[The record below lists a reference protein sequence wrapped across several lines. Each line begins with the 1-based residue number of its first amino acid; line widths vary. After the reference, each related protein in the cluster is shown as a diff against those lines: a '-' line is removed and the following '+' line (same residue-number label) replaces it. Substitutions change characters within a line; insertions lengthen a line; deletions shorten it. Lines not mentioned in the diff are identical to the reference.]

1 MGFLL
6 LKNRIFTAFILLLSI
21 ALLIPGVT
29 QPILSISGT
38 IEKSELT
45 KAGIDQI
52 SKSLGDD
59 SAGGNTRAMLSLFSG
74 MLGLNDIQGELE
86 VFQKT
91 RSIWGTV
98 EELFQSGNAVVAAL
112 VMLFSMIIPALKLS
126 LMLIQQLPVKASIRL
141 GISRFTSA
149 ISKWSMVDVFVV
161 ALIVTYMAGNA
172 SAGMGQLLKT
182 SASFEPGFYYFS
194 AYCLFSIF
202 STYLVRGDKVKAIPS

>member
-1 MGFLL
+1 MSKHRL
-6 LKNRIFTAFILLLSI
+6 FTAFIILLSL

-38 IEKSELT
+38 IDKSELT
-45 KAGIDQI
+45 QVGIDQI
-52 SKSLGDD
+52 SSKLGDN
-59 SAGGNTRAMLSLFSG
+59 SANSSTRLMVSMFTN
-74 MLGLNDIQGELE
+74 MLGLNTIEGEME

-98 EELFQSGNAVVAAL
+98 EELHQSGNAIVAAL
-112 VMLFSMIIPALKLS
+112 VMLFSMIIPGLKLS
-126 LMLIQQLPVKASIRL
+126 GMLIQQLPIQTPMRQSL
-141 GISRFTSA
+141 GRFTDA
-149 ISKWSMVDVFVV
+149 IAKWSMVDVFVV

-182 SASFEPGFYYFS
+182 QASFEIGFYFFS

-202 STYLVRGDKVKAIPS
+202 STYLIHKDK